1 MGRFQPG
8 NLAALKNGA
17 RSQQMRQRT
26 RQEDGARIRGQLIE
40 RWPHLEQQDF
50 MFDLLVDALCDVL
63 HLRRV
68 IDEHGGPVSPRGHV
82 YRAMEEKRAREH
94 DAFAYASAL
103 VIPPRDLAKLGKAAG
118 IVADPRQVKA
128 VQAHRELLQLG
139 TADEEVAS

>member
-1 MGRFQPG
+1 MQFQPG
-8 NLAALKNGA
+8 NLAALKHGA

-26 RQEDGARIRGQLIE
+26 RQEDGERIRGQLLE
-40 RWPHLEQQDF
+40 RWPHLEEQGF

-68 IDEHGGPVSPRGHV
+68 IDDHGGPVSPRGHV

-94 DAFAYASAL
+94 DAFAYSSAL
-103 VIPPRDLAKLGKAAG
+103 LIPPRDLAKLGKAAG
-118 IVADPRQVKA
+118 LAQTPRQAKA

-139 TADEEVAS
+139 QADEEEEAS

>member
-1 MGRFQPG
+1 MGRFEPG
-8 NLAALKNGA
+8 NLAALKTGA

-26 RQEDGARIRGQLIE
+26 RQEDGERIRSQLLE
-40 RWPHLEQQDF
+40 RWPHLEQQGF

-68 IDEHGGPVSPRGHV
+68 IDDHGGPVSPRGHV

-118 IVADPRQVKA
+118 IVQNPRQLKA
-128 VQAHRELLQLG
+128 VEAHRALLELG
-139 TADEEVAS
+139 TDDEERAS